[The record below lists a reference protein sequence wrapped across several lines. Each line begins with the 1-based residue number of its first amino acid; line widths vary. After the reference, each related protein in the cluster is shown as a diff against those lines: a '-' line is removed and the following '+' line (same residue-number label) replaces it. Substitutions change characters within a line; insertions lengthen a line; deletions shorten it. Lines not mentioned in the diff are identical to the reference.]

1 MASDDIKSSRI
12 MEARGVLTRHWK
24 GKKASPFDKWLPN
37 RSVGKEASYNA
48 GDTGDLGSIPG
59 SGRSPGGGN
68 GKSLQYSCLEN
79 RMDRGAWWARIHRV
93 TMSWI

>member
-37 RSVGKEASYNA
+37 RSVGKEASCNA

-59 SGRSPGGGN
+59 QEDPLGEEMANHSSILAWRIAWTEEPGG
-68 GKSLQYSCLEN
+68 LESI
-79 RMDRGAWWARIHRV
+79 G
-93 TMSWI
+93 SQ